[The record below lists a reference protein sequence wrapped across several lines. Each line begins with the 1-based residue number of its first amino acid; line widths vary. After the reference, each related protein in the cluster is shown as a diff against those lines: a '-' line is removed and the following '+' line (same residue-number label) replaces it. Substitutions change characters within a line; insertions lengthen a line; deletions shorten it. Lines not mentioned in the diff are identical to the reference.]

1 MLYVNLLKE
10 SLLKREGCYRG
21 KNMEKCVA
29 IIPARAGSKGIINK
43 NIIDFCNKPLIGWS
57 IEQAK
62 KAKCIDE
69 VYVSTD
75 GEQIA
80 SISEQF
86 GAKVIWRPKEIAND
100 IASSEEALI
109 HAVDTIEKDDM
120 VSKIVFLQATSPIRK
135 NDDIDN
141 AMLAFD
147 NGNYDSLFSMSV
159 LEDYCIWKEEN
170 GKVDSWSYDYRMR
183 GRRQEREKMYL
194 ENGSIYIFTPE
205 ILRKN
210 NNRLGGKIGM
220 YKMPFEQSY
229 EIDSIEDISICEFFM
244 KKYIEREKQ

>member
-1 MLYVNLLKE
+1 MNLWKE
-10 SLLKREGCYRG
+10 SLLKHERCYRG

-29 IIPARAGSKGIINK
+29 IIPARAGSKGVINK

-62 KAKCIDE
+62 KAKCINE

-86 GAKVIWRPKEIAND
+86 GAKIIWRPKEIAND

-109 HAVDTIEKDDM
+109 HAIDTIEKDDTI
-120 VSKIVFLQATSPIRK
+120 SKVVFLQATSPIRRA
-135 NDDIDN
+135 NDIDN
-141 AMLAFD
+141 AMLVFEK
-147 NGNYDSLFSMSV
+147 GYYDSLFSMSV
-159 LEDYCIWKEEN
+159 LEDYCMWKKKK
-170 GKVDSWSYDYRMR
+170 GKLVSWSYDYQMR
-183 GRRQEREKMYL
+183 GRRQEREKIYL
-194 ENGSIYIFTPE
+194 ENGSIYIFIPE

-210 NNRLGGKIGM
+210 SNRLGGKIGM
-220 YKMPFEQSY
+220 YEMPFNQSY

-244 KKYIEREKQ
+244 KKCMEREKQ

>member
-1 MLYVNLLKE
+1 M
-10 SLLKREGCYRG
+10 G
-21 KNMEKCVA
+21 KCVA

-62 KAKCIDE
+62 KSKCIDE

-75 GEQIA
+75 GEDIA
-80 SISEQF
+80 DVSKQF

-109 HAVDTIEKDDM
+109 HAMDVIEKYDT
-120 VSKIVFLQATSPIRK
+120 VNRVVFLQATSPIRK
-135 NDDIDN
+135 RDDIDN
-141 AMLAFD
+141 AMSVFKR
-147 NGNYDSLFSMSV
+147 GNYDSLFSMSV
-159 LEDYCIWKEEN
+159 LEDYCIWREEN
-170 GKVDSWSYDYRMR
+170 GHINSWSYDYRSR

-205 ILRKN
+205 LLRKN
-210 NNRLGGKIGM
+210 KNRLGGKIGT
-220 YKMPFEQSY
+220 YEMPFNQSY
-229 EIDSIEDISICEFFM
+229 EIDSVEDILTCEFFM
-244 KKYIEREKQ
+244 KKCLEREEK

>member
-1 MLYVNLLKE
+1 MGN
-10 SLLKREGCYRG
+10 
-21 KNMEKCVA
+21 CVA
-29 IIPARAGSKGIINK
+29 IIPARSGSKGIINK
-43 NIIDFCNKPLIGWS
+43 NIIEFCGKPLIGWS

-62 KAKCIDE
+62 RAVCIDE

-80 SISEQF
+80 TTSEQF

-109 HAVDTIEKDDM
+109 HAIDTIEK
-120 VSKIVFLQATSPIRK
+120 VEKIDRVVFLQATSPIRK
-135 NDDIDN
+135 NEDIDG
-141 AMLAFD
+141 AMTVFE

-159 LEDYCIWKEEN
+159 LEDYCIWKEDN
-170 GKVDSWSYDYRMR
+170 GQIGSWSYNYEMR
-183 GRRQEREKMYL
+183 GRRQEREKLYL

-205 ILRKN
+205 SLRKN

-220 YKMPFEQSY
+220 YEMPFDQSY
-229 EIDSIEDISICEFFM
+229 EIDNVEDLSRCEFFM
-244 KKYIEREKQ
+244 RKCIGEEK